1 MTENKLLQDAIKAR
15 DNYLKEHPNMVKFQ
29 EELDELLDKCIPEDR
44 LSVITMKMMQNMLD
58 LQREFFNLKEI
69 LP

>member
-15 DNYLKEHPNMVKFQ
+15 DNYLKEHPNMIKFQ
-29 EELDELLDKCIPEDR
+29 EELDELLDKCIPNDR
-44 LSVITMKMMQNMLD
+44 LAVITMKMMQNMLD
-58 LQREFFNLKEI
+58 LQKECLKLKEI